1 MLLKFTARS
10 FFFLFSFLL
19 FACNDDVSPSE
30 KHIDDIKKGDIT
42 DHTNTTVEDSSETL
56 EVDSSKLNL
65 SEDTEVKATPKLK
78 LFLFEKDGLYGYK
91 DEQNA
96 VVLEATYR
104 MANDFVNGMTEVV
117 DDKGWAYINGKGE
130 VLARPFIYDNGPDY
144 FQEGLARFVEDEKI
158 GFLDENGEKQI
169 PADFDFAH
177 PFNSGLSAACM
188 GCKEKPFTTE
198 SGEHM
203 QMVGGKWGFI
213 NKKGSWVV
221 PCEYEAVRDFEE
233 GVGAYKKDDQWIK
246 INPKGEKI

>member
-1 MLLKFTARS
+1 MLSKITQVSL
-10 FFFLFSFLL
+10 FFLLSILL
-19 FACNDDVSPSE
+19 FACNGEAGNLE
-30 KHIDDIKKGDIT
+30 KKTDDIEEGSISNN
-42 DHTNTTVEDSSETL
+42 TNSGKEDSSNVNT
-56 EVDSSKLNL
+56 EVDSS
-65 SEDTEVKATPKLK
+65 EQVAGPTEITATPKLK

-104 MANDFVNGMTEVV
+104 MANDFVNGMAEVV

-144 FQEGLARFVEDEKI
+144 FQEGLARFVENQKI
-158 GFLDENGEKQI
+158 GFLNENGQKRI
-169 PADFDFAH
+169 PAGFDFAR

-213 NKKGSWVV
+213 NKKGTWVV
-221 PCEYEAVRDFEE
+221 PCEYEAVRDFMD
-233 GVGAYKKDDQWIK
+233 GVGAYKKADKWIEIDKDGKK
-246 INPKGEKI
+246 I